1 MATGVIH
8 PVLLSGGSG
17 SRLWPL
23 SRESYPKQLLPLAG
37 GRTMLQ
43 ETAARVLGRPGF
55 GPLTVVANA
64 DHRFI
69 IAEQLREIGVS
80 DAVLVLEPLAR
91 NTAFAAAVAA
101 LTVAARDAEGV
112 MLLMPA
118 DHVIRR
124 PDDFLAGVDAA
135 LPAARDGALALFG
148 IRPTAP
154 ATGYGY
160 IEAGAALPGRPG
172 VREVARFVEKPDAAT
187 AERLVADGRHLWN
200 SGIFLLPAR
209 AFLDEMGA
217 LAPAILSAAEDALG
231 RASRDLDFLRLDE
244 ASAARSPSEAID
256 TAVMEKT
263 RRAAVVP
270 VDAGW
275 TDVGAWG
282 ALWELDAEEST
293 DGNVIRGAV
302 RADRARN
309 SYLRSDGPLVAAIG
323 VEDLVVVATPDVV
336 LVADRAADQDVKKM
350 VERLRAEGLPLAT
363 QSRRVHRPWGWY
375 ETLNA
380 GERFQVKT
388 LALRPGRRMSLH
400 KHFHRSEHI
409 VVAAGT
415 ALVTLDGAEH
425 LLRET
430 ESLFLPLGSVHRI
443 ANPGKVRL
451 DLIEVQSGGYLGEDD
466 IVRFEDD
473 YARVGAG

>member
-1 MATGVIH
+1 MAEGVIH

-23 SRESYPKQLLPLAG
+23 SRESFPKQLLPLAG
-37 GRTMLQ
+37 PQTMLQ
-43 ETAARVLGRPGF
+43 ETASRVLGRAGF
-55 GPLTVVANA
+55 APLTVIANA

-69 IAEQLREIGVS
+69 IAEQLREIGVT
-80 DAVLVLEPLAR
+80 DAVVVLEPLAR

-101 LTVAARDAEGV
+101 LTVAARDPDGV

-124 PDDFLAGVDAA
+124 PDDFLAAVRRA
-135 LPAARDGALALFG
+135 LPAAQGGAMALFG
-148 IRPTAP
+148 ITPSAP

-160 IEAGAALPGRPG
+160 IETGEPLPDHPEVMG
-172 VREVARFVEKPDAAT
+172 VARFVEKPDAAT
-187 AERLVADGRHLWN
+187 AERLVASGRHLWN

-209 AFLDEMGA
+209 AFLDELGA
-217 LAPAILSAAEDALG
+217 LAPTILAAAEDALG
-231 RASRDLDFLRLDE
+231 RATRDLDFLRLDE

-282 ALWELDAEEST
+282 ALWELDAEGEE
-293 DGNVIRGAV
+293 DGNVVRGPV
-302 RADRARN
+302 RAQSTRN

-336 LVADRAADQDVKKM
+336 LVADRRADQDVKKM

-375 ETLNA
+375 ETLNS

-388 LALRPGRRMSLH
+388 LMMRPGRRMSLH

-415 ALVTLDGAEH
+415 ALVTLDGQEH

-430 ESLFLPLGSVHRI
+430 DSLFLPLGSIHRI
-443 ANPGKVRL
+443 ANPGKVPL
-451 DLIEVQSGGYLGEDD
+451 GVIEVQSGGYLGEDD
-466 IVRFEDD
+466 IVRYEDD
-473 YARVGAG
+473 YARIGAG